1 MAQPTR
7 RQEPEADARADG
19 EPRGVVDTRVIHD
32 VHRRGTS
39 LLATAATDETVP
51 ADALGALRTFVVAQL
66 HHHHESEDGDLW
78 PRLIAADPQVAD
90 GLAALSVDHDR
101 LAAALDALAAVPIG
115 GDDRSALVPAA
126 IAVRDL
132 VQAHLER
139 EEALLLP
146 ALRAH
151 VGDDEWDAFA
161 ARTIE
166 SAPLEGTELLIGLLD
181 LVATPQEVEAV
192 LQPMPPEAR
201 TALPAIRAQAKQT
214 LTALHAIP

>member
-1 MAQPTR
+1 MAHPTR

-39 LLATAATDETVP
+39 LLATASMDEAVP
-51 ADALGALRTFVVAQL
+51 ADALGALRTFVVAHL

-78 PRLIAADPQVAD
+78 PRLIAADPRVAD
-90 GLAALSVDHDR
+90 GLASLSVDHDR
-101 LAAALDALAAVPIG
+101 LAAALDALAAVTID
-115 GDDRSALVPAA
+115 GDDRSALGQAA

-132 VQAHLER
+132 VHAHLER

-151 VGDDEWDAFA
+151 ITDDEWDAFA
-161 ARTIE
+161 ARTIA
-166 SAPLEGTELLIGLLD
+166 SSPLEGTDLLIGLLD

-192 LQPMPPEAR
+192 LRPMPPEAR
-201 TALPAIRAQAKQT
+201 TALPTLRAQARET
-214 LTALHAIP
+214 LTALHETP